1 MKEINQIQDEIIED
15 FSLFDDWM
23 GKYEHLIDFGKSL
36 DGMEEKYK
44 VDANLVK
51 GCQSRVWL
59 FAEPI
64 EDRLIFYADSE
75 AIITKGIVGLLLS
88 ILSGQKPKDIVD
100 SDLYFVEKI
109 GLKEHLSPS
118 RANGLVSMIKKMK
131 ISALVRTTNN

>member
-36 DGMEEKYK
+36 DGMKEQYK
-44 VDANLVK
+44 VDENLVK

-59 FAEPI
+59 YAETI
-64 EDRLIFYADSE
+64 EDKLIFYADSE
-75 AIITKGIVGLLLS
+75 AIITKGIVGLLLAV
-88 ILSGQKPKDIVD
+88 LSGQKPKDIVAA
-100 SDLYFVEKI
+100 DLYFVEKI

-118 RANGLVSMIKKMK
+118 RANGLVSMIEKMK
-131 ISALVRTTNN
+131 LSAMAHATNH

>member
-44 VDANLVK
+44 VDGNLVK

-59 FAEPI
+59 YGETI
-64 EDRLIFYADSE
+64 EDKLIFYADSE

-88 ILSGQKPKDIVD
+88 VLSGQKPKDIVD

-109 GLKEHLSPS
+109 GLREHLSPS
-118 RANGLVSMIKKMK
+118 RANGLVSMIEKMK
-131 ISALVRTTNN
+131 ISAMAHATNH

>member
-36 DGMEEKYK
+36 DGMEERYK
-44 VDANLVK
+44 VDENLVK

-59 FAEPI
+59 YAETI
-64 EDRLIFYADSE
+64 EEKLIFYADSE
-75 AIITKGIVGLLLS
+75 AIITKGIVGLLLAV
-88 ILSGQKPKDIVD
+88 LSGQKPKDIVAA
-100 SDLYFVEKI
+100 DLYFVEKI

-118 RANGLVSMIKKMK
+118 RANGLVSMIEKMK
-131 ISALVRTTNN
+131 ISALAHATNH

>member
-36 DGMEEKYK
+36 DGIEERYK
-44 VDANLVK
+44 VDENLVK

-59 FAEPI
+59 YAETI
-64 EDRLIFYADSE
+64 EDKLMFYADSE
-75 AIITKGIVGLLLS
+75 AIITKGIVGLLLAV
-88 ILSGQKPKDIVD
+88 LSGQKPKDIVAA
-100 SDLYFVEKI
+100 DLYFVEKI

-118 RANGLVSMIKKMK
+118 RANGLVSMIEKMK
-131 ISALVRTTNN
+131 LSAMAHATNH

>member
-36 DGMEEKYK
+36 DGIEERYK
-44 VDANLVK
+44 VDKNLVK

-59 FAEPI
+59 YAETI
-64 EDRLIFYADSE
+64 EDKLIFYADSE
-75 AIITKGIVGLLLS
+75 AIITKGIVGLLLAV
-88 ILSGQKPKDIVD
+88 LSGQKPKDIVAA
-100 SDLYFVEKI
+100 DLYFVEKI

-118 RANGLVSMIKKMK
+118 RANGLVSMIEKMK
-131 ISALVRTTNN
+131 LSALAHATNH

>member
-36 DGMEEKYK
+36 DGMEERYK
-44 VDANLVK
+44 VDENLVK

-59 FAEPI
+59 YAETI
-64 EDRLIFYADSE
+64 EDKLIFFADSE
-75 AIITKGIVGLLLS
+75 AIITKGIVGLLLAV
-88 ILSGQKPKDIVD
+88 LSGQKPKDIVAT
-100 SDLYFVEKI
+100 DLYFVEKI

-118 RANGLVSMIKKMK
+118 RANGLVSMIEKMK
-131 ISALVRTTNN
+131 ISAMAHATNH

>member
-36 DGMEEKYK
+36 DGMEERYK
-44 VDANLVK
+44 VDENLVK

-59 FAEPI
+59 YAENI
-64 EDRLIFYADSE
+64 EDKLIFYADSE
-75 AIITKGIVGLLLS
+75 AIITKGIVGLLLAV
-88 ILSGQKPKDIVD
+88 LSGQKPKDIVAT
-100 SDLYFVEKI
+100 DLYFVEKI

-118 RANGLVSMIKKMK
+118 RANGLVSMIEKMK
-131 ISALVRTTNN
+131 ISALAHATNH